1 MIAWS
6 VEAFRRS
13 SSVSVAVIAAPP
25 GHEEEV
31 EQVVGAA
38 AGDPR
43 EPQSIHPI
51 VVTGGARR
59 SVSVGLALAE
69 VPARADVVAIHDAAR
84 PLVTAALIDA
94 LVARLLERP
103 DADGVIAAAP
113 IADTIKRATAADGSG
128 IEIERTE
135 SRDRLW
141 AAQTPQVFRAQP
153 LRNAH
158 AADPAATAAA
168 TDDAMLIERAGG
180 RVLIEPTPA
189 ENIKVTTEADV
200 RLAELLLA
208 ARCG

>member
-13 SSVSVAVIAAPP
+13 SSITVAVIAAPP
-25 GHEEEV
+25 GYEEEV
-31 EQVVGAA
+31 ERVVGDA

-43 EPQSIHPI
+43 ELQSIHPI

-69 VPARADVVAIHDAAR
+69 VPARAGLVAIHDAAR
-84 PLVTAALIDA
+84 PLVTADLIDT

-113 IADTIKRATAADGSG
+113 VKETIKRARAAPDGG
-128 IEIERTE
+128 GTEIERTE

-153 LRNAH
+153 LRDAH
-158 AADPAATAAA
+158 DADPAATAAA

-189 ENIKVTTEADV
+189 ENIKVTAQADV
-200 RLAELLLA
+200 QLAELLLA
-208 ARCG
+208 ER